1 MYYLITYD
9 IANTKRRNKLS
20 ELLEKYGLRVNYSVF
35 ELDISKKELK
45 EIIATIKKKKLLK
58 KKVDSI
64 RFYALCVDN
73 IDKSFE
79 LGNRNKPFEVN
90 YNAI

>member
-20 ELLEKYGLRVNYSVF
+20 ELLEQYGIRVNYSVF
-35 ELDISKKELK
+35 ELDITKKELK
-45 EIIATIKKKKLLK
+45 EIVETIKKKKLLK

-64 RFYALCVDN
+64 RFYAFSLDN

-79 LGNRNKPFEVN
+79 LGNRCEPFDIG